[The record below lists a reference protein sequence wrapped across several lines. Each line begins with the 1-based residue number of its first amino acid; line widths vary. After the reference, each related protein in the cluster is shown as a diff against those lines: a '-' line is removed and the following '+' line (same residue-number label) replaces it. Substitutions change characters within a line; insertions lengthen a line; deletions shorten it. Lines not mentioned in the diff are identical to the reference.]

1 MLLHSLGRSSHAPT
15 HSNDDVRDR
24 GAILVYVA
32 LGLVAFT
39 AFSAIV
45 VDYGTFWVARSQAQ
59 NAADAGALAGTIS
72 RLYDDTTS
80 PHPTSTS
87 SGLVYE
93 SIVTAVNGN
102 PVWGVA
108 PPANTLGIDWTC
120 PDGSTSCV
128 AVDVYRDGT
137 HNSKPLPTFFM
148 KFLGV
153 STQGTKAHAVGQTVP
168 ANAVDCI
175 KPWMAPDKGTG
186 VSYGLSDV
194 GTFLVLRNSGAP
206 SQFQQAKLDKSGATN
221 CQGGGAAC
229 YADAQEH
236 CVNGPSADGTWA
248 IGDPIVTKNG
258 ETRGKQEADYIYAQ
272 DSGATWD
279 LTTNSITNS
288 CAPHGCGCT
297 DDSKAPCNNG
307 QNGTISPRIIDL
319 AAFDP
324 TALLNL
330 PSGEKSLPIQNFISV
345 FLLPPGVGDPR
356 NPANGPCVADK
367 DNVCG
372 YLVASQGKMI
382 GGVTAPSESTNVVI
396 MLIR

>member
-1 MLLHSLGRSSHAPT
+1 MLQRSTAQSPQSACHSS
-15 HSNDDVRDR
+15 DDSRER

-32 LGLVAFT
+32 LALVAFT
-39 AFSAIV
+39 VFSAIV

-59 NAADAGALAGTIS
+59 NAADAGALAGTIA
-72 RLYDDTTS
+72 RLYDDSTS

-87 SGLVYE
+87 SGAVYE
-93 SIVTAVNGN
+93 NVVSAVAGN
-102 PVWGVA
+102 PVWGQA
-108 PPANTLGIDWTC
+108 PPADTLAIDWTC
-120 PDGSTSCV
+120 PDGTTSCV
-128 AVDVYRDGT
+128 SVDVYRDGT
-137 HNSKPLPTFFM
+137 HNSRALPTFFM
-148 KFLGV
+148 RFVGV

-194 GTFLVLRNSGAP
+194 GMLLVLRASGAP
-206 SQFQQAKLDKSGATN
+206 SQFQQAKLDKSGAIN
-221 CQGGGAAC
+221 CHGGGAAC

-236 CVNGPSADGTWA
+236 CVNGPEEGGTWA

-258 ETRGKQEADYIYAQ
+258 EARGKQEADYIYAQ

-279 LTTNSITNS
+279 LATDSIANS

-297 DDSKAPCNNG
+297 DSKNPCNNG

-356 NPANGPCVADK
+356 NPANAPCVADP

-372 YLVASQGKMI
+372 YLIASQGKMI
-382 GGVTAPSESTNVVI
+382 GGVTTPSQSTNVAI
-396 MLIR
+396 LLIR